1 MKVGIIGLDTS
12 HAIVFTEMLNDA
24 AHEYHIDGAKVST
37 GFPGGS
43 PTFSLSRNRVQGYS
57 EDLQRRLGVT
67 MCGSIAEVAGQVD
80 AFLLES
86 VDGRQ
91 HLEQFRQLALGK
103 PVFIDK
109 PFATATADARE
120 IIALARATGTPI
132 MSSSSLR
139 YAAGIADL
147 KTPAETVVSCEAFGP
162 AAIRE
167 DYPGLFWYGIHS
179 AEVLFSFLGHDCRTV
194 RCISYPGTDAVLAEW
209 ADGRLGVMRGTRFEK
224 NDFGCV
230 LHTSAGTRLGLSA
243 SKPPSYYLLMQQ
255 VIRFF
260 ATGVSPVPIEETF
273 AIVSFLEAADRSKVQ
288 GGAVVDV
295 AAL

>member
-12 HAIVFTEMLNDA
+12 HAIVFSEMLNDT
-24 AHEYHIDGAKVST
+24 AHEYHIGGATVTS

-43 PTFSLSRNRVQGYS
+43 PAFSLSRNRVQGYTD
-57 EDLQRRLGVT
+57 DLQKRLGVT

-91 HLEQFRQLALGK
+91 HLEQFRQLATGK

-109 PFATATADARE
+109 PFATTTADARA

-147 KTPAETVVSCEAFGP
+147 KTAGETVVSCEAFGP
-162 AAIRE
+162 AAIYE

-179 AEVLFSFLGHDCRTV
+179 AEVLASFLGPDCRKL
-194 RCISYPGTDAVLAEW
+194 RCLSYPGTDAVLAEW

-255 VIRFF
+255 VVRFF
-260 ATGVSPVPIEETF
+260 ATGVSPIPIEETF
-273 AIVSFLEAADRSKVQ
+273 AIVSFLEAADRSKAQ

-295 AAL
+295 PAL

>member
-12 HAIVFTEMLNDA
+12 HAIVFSEMLNDA
-24 AHEYHIDGAKVST
+24 AHEYHIDGAKVTT
-37 GFPGGS
+37 GFPCGS
-43 PTFSLSRNRVQGYS
+43 PAFSLSRNRVQGYS
-57 EDLQRRLGVT
+57 EDLQQRLGVS

-80 AFLLES
+80 ALLLES

-91 HLEQFRQLALGK
+91 HLEQFHQLALGK

-109 PFATATADARE
+109 PFATSTADARE
-120 IIALARATGTPI
+120 IVALARATGTPI
-132 MSSSSLR
+132 MSASSLR

-147 KTPAETVVSCEAFGP
+147 KTPVEKVVSCEAFGP
-162 AAIRE
+162 AAIYE

-179 AEVLFSFLGHDCRTV
+179 AEVLISFLGHDCRTV
-194 RCISYPGTDAVLAEW
+194 RCISYPATDVVLGEW

-243 SKPPSYYLLMQQ
+243 PKPPSYYLLMQQ

-260 ATGVSPVPIEETF
+260 TTGVSPVPIEETL
-273 AIVSFLEAADRSKVQ
+273 AIVSFLEAADRSKAQ